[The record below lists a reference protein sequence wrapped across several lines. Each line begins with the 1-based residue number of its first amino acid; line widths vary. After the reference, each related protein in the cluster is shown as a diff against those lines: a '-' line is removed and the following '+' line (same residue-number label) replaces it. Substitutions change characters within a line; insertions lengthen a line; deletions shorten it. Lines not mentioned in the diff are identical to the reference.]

1 MTDRMHNRP
10 KTRELIEAMLREREP
25 MLVKLWK
32 LSGRESEKPEPVSGD
47 ELTEFMAVLM
57 DYIAAG
63 HFGLYQR
70 IADGSER
77 REPVVELAKQ
87 LYPRIAQTTEAA
99 VDFNDKYEGMESDFL
114 GDSLPDDLVS
124 LAEGLSE
131 RIDLEDQLIE
141 AMLGPRW
148 GAQA

>member
-87 LYPRIAQTTEAA
+87 LYQRIAQTTEAA